1 MPITPKARKDLPD
14 PEATVFDAA
23 EAAEIE
29 TRTTG
34 YTDTIVTELGAAV
47 EASMQPKDADLTAI
61 AALTTAPFGREL
73 LTKANAAAV
82 REALALGTAALQP
95 TGAFDAA
102 GAASAAQAASQ
113 PLDADLTAI
122 AALTTT
128 TLGRSLLAAL
138 SSAELRTITNAA
150 AATHAAQHQYGGADQ
165 VDQPR
170 YDPYDSLPYVVPMG
184 YPAGTTTTLTAKR
197 GYHNRFTVARKREFK
212 FVRFGVAVVGTG
224 AEEKWDGAIWKLNG
238 SKFERLAS
246 SGYKAVNMTSLGPKF
261 VEMTS
266 AAVCE
271 PGSVYYVGAQP
282 ETVSGTPQIVAVISN
297 NANVGDIAGTGTLGN
312 RIFLIRSEAGAFPS
326 SIEGGFSGT
335 QNPWLIPS
343 EV

>member
-1 MPITPKARKDLPD
+1 MPIAPKERKDLPD

-29 TRTTG
+29 TRTTD
-34 YTDTIVTELGAAV
+34 YADTMVTELGEAV
-47 EASMQPKDADLTAI
+47 EATMQPKDADLTAI
-61 AALTTAPFGREL
+61 AALTTASFGREL
-73 LTKANAAAV
+73 LTKASAAAV
-82 REALALGTAALQP
+82 REALALGTAAAQS

-102 GAASAAQAASQ
+102 GAAAAAQAASQ
-113 PLDADLTAI
+113 PLDSDLTAI

-150 AATHAAQHQYGGADQ
+150 AATHASAHQFGGADALALPQ
-165 VDQPR
+165 
-170 YDPYDSLPYVVPMG
+170 YDPYDGLPYIVPMG
-184 YPAGTTTTLTAKR
+184 YHGSTTTTLTAKR
-197 GYHNRFTVARKREFK
+197 GYFSRFTVAKKREFK
-212 FVRFGVAVVGTG
+212 FVRFGVAVVNG
-224 AEEKWDGAIWKLNG
+224 AEDKYDAAIFKLNG

-246 SGYKAVNMTSLGPKF
+246 AGYKAVNTTTLGPKA
-261 VEMTS
+261 VEMTA

-282 ETVSGTPQIVAVISN
+282 ETVTGTPQLVAVVSN

-312 RIFLIRSEAGAFPS
+312 RIFLIRTESGAFPS
-326 SIEGGFSGT
+326 TLEGGFAGS
-335 QNPWLIPS
+335 QNPWLVPS